1 MTDTL
6 IQLAHSTLLPKST
19 AQAILA
25 GRVPPLTG
33 LVVPLV
39 IASLDADTVTAGDK
53 NATWRERRLSRQL
66 LGVTFL
72 LALLLDH
79 T

>member
-53 NATWRERRLSRQL
+53 NATWRERLSRQL